1 MVKKNKLNDFFYR
14 EWKDPNY
21 KKRDYLI
28 KKICLEKNQSISNA
42 IKNMNKSALKI
53 VIVLNKKRYLG
64 VLTDGD
70 IRRGILKKI
79 PLDKNIESITRKKS
93 FIVGPDATR
102 TEARRIMDE
111 KKYNI
116 YQ

>member
-1 MVKKNKLNDFFYR
+1 
-14 EWKDPNY
+14 
-21 KKRDYLI
+21 
-28 KKICLEKNQSISNA
+28 
-42 IKNMNKSALKI
+42 MNKSALKI

-93 FIVGPDATR
+93 FHSWS
-102 TEARRIMDE
+102 RRHSDRS
-111 KKYNI
+111 
-116 YQ
+116 

>member
-1 MVKKNKLNDFFYR
+1 
-14 EWKDPNY
+14 
-21 KKRDYLI
+21 
-28 KKICLEKNQSISNA
+28 
-42 IKNMNKSALKI
+42 MNKSALKI

-111 KKYNI
+111 KIQHLPIVTKKGLFVGLHFNDEFFQLLNI
-116 YQ
+116 KTSNCGRWFRKRLRPYTT